1 MKKSA
6 DSNKLKEP
14 GESPGYDKK
23 NHISTRDDFEVEYKE
38 FKVAEFLEIRKKPPS
53 LSSGSKGEPDIEERQ
68 GDHSLYDLHIRRGKR
83 IIFSIIIV
91 LLVLSCLFG
100 AFYLLKYLLH

>member
-1 MKKSA
+1 MKKTA
-6 DSNKLKEP
+6 GSNKLKES
-14 GESPGYDKK
+14 EKSPGYDNK
-23 NHISTRDDFEVEYKE
+23 NHISKRDDFEVEYKE

-53 LSSGSKGEPDIEERQ
+53 SSSGSKGEPDIAERQ
-68 GDHSLYDLHIRRGKR
+68 GDHSPYDLHIRREKR

-100 AFYLLKYLLH
+100 AFYLMKYFLH